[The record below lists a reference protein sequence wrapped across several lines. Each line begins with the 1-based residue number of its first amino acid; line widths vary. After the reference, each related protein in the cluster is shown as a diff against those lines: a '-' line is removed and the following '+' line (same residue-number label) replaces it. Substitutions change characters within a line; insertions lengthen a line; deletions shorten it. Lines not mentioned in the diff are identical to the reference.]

1 MLKTASEKRG
11 MVHYHID
18 FYNDFKAG
26 VNKDELL
33 KALSPSDWFEVLNRG
48 EQPVKT
54 TELGYQ
60 LWRNG
65 LNELNYRAYA
75 QTIYPLLSPTH
86 LHLCIRIEKIE
97 TPNS

>member
-1 MLKTASEKRG
+1 MKT
-11 MVHYHID
+11 YQ
-18 FYNDFKAG
+18 FKNNNSGRKIFVVFGYEADG
-26 VNKDELL
+26 DCFTSFKD
-33 KALSPSDWFEVLNRG
+33 AQAYIGNRG